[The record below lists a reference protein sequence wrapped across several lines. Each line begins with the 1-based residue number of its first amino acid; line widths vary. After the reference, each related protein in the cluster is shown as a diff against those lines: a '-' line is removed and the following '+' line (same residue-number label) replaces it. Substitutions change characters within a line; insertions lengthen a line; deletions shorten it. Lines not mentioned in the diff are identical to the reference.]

1 MGAVIKTDNS
11 AGCGG
16 GGYKDRQF
24 TKGGGGGGGR
34 RVRVIKTSTDI
45 SERGKL

>member
-1 MGAVIKTDNS
+1 MGTVIKTDNS

-24 TKGGGGGGGR
+24 TKGGGGGG
-34 RVRVIKTSTDI
+34 VRVIKTSTDI